1 MVTLIGQEQFGIHRM
16 HHHTVSA
23 RAAANDPLSAEL
35 EAYNRAFCELELPW
49 HWDAATFRELLD
61 VAGERDCV
69 SAYIERSQPHL
80 LRVYEKGFLR
90 DLVLDVRDRCREGVP
105 RAAHRKS

>member
-1 MVTLIGQEQFGIHRM
+1 L
-16 HHHTVSA
+16 HHTITS
-23 RAAANDPLSAEL
+23 RAAAQDPLAAEL

-49 HWDAATFRELLD
+49 HWDATTFRELLD

-80 LRVYEKGFLR
+80 LRVYEKSFLR
-90 DLVLDVRDRCREGVP
+90 DLVLDARDRCRED
-105 RAAHRKS
+105 AHHSARTRQS

>member
-1 MVTLIGQEQFGIHRM
+1 M
-16 HHHTVSA
+16 HHTITS
-23 RAAANDPLSAEL
+23 RAAANDPLAAEL
-35 EAYNRAFCELELPW
+35 EAYNRAFRELELPW

-69 SAYIERSQPHL
+69 SAYIERSQRHL

-90 DLVLDVRDRCREGVP
+90 DLILDARDRCREP
-105 RAAHRKS
+105 EHHPTRAQAQPS

>member
-1 MVTLIGQEQFGIHRM
+1 M
-16 HHHTVSA
+16 HHPHSG

-49 HWDAATFRELLD
+49 RWDADTFRELLD
-61 VAGERDCV
+61 VAGERECV
-69 SAYIERSQPHL
+69 SAYVERNQPHL

-90 DLVLDVRDRCREGVP
+90 DLVLDARDRCREEE
-105 RAAHRKS
+105 HRLRHHSA